1 MVTIES
7 TPAMAAKVYATMER
21 NLKVVR
27 RRLGKPLT
35 LADKVMLGHLDDP
48 EKQDLEPGKSYL
60 FLRPDRVVFQDVLGQ
75 TGLLQFMQTRR
86 AKVAVPTSIHCDHL
100 IQARVEGGQ
109 DLRES
114 LAENTEVYDFLRSA
128 AARFGAGF
136 WGPGAGI
143 IHQVVLENY
152 AFPGEL
158 IIGTDSHTPNAGG
171 LGACSVGV
179 GGADAVETIAG
190 LPWEVLY
197 PKHIAVYLTGKM
209 SGWTSPKDVIL
220 YVAGALTV
228 SGGTN
233 AIVEYIGPGARSISA
248 TGKATITNMGAE
260 LGATTSM
267 FPADDR
273 MFTYLRATARGDL
286 VPLIEKY
293 QHLLEPDPEVEAN
306 PEKYYDRVVRLDLST
321 LEPHVVGPHSP
332 DRARPISRLAAE
344 VADASNGFP
353 DKISTA
359 LIGSCTNSSYEDM
372 SRSADVA
379 EQAKAHGIKSA
390 VPYLVTPGSEQVRA
404 TIERDGQMQSLLDI
418 NGTVL
423 ANACGP
429 CIGQWRR
436 AKEVSAVP
444 NTIVTSYNRNF
455 PMRNDGQPTTMNFI
469 ASPEIVT
476 ALALAGRLSFNPL
489 TDTLT
494 GADGQPF
501 RLDPPK
507 LAPEVPA
514 RNFDR
519 GHATYVA
526 PPADGSRVELKVN
539 PDSTRIQLM
548 KPWPAWD
555 GKDCTDMPVLM
566 KTKGKTTTDHISPA
580 GPWLRY
586 RGHLDKFSD
595 NMFMGAT
602 NAYTGEAG
610 KGKNVLTGETGQP
623 IANSARYYKSKGIKW
638 VVVGDSNYGEGSSRE
653 HAALSPRLL
662 GGAAV
667 IVRSFARIHESNLKK
682 QGLLALTFQSPA
694 DYDRIREDDRISLVG
709 LKNLATGKPV
719 ECRVQHADGS
729 TETLR
734 LNHSFSGPQLEW
746 FRKGSALNLFHGGA
760 PAPAKKRSAA
770 RSSAAGKAKKPAAK
784 KRSKTVTRKATPAR
798 KPAAKKRSKTVSRKT
813 SQARKPAAA
822 KKRARAGARKT
833 SRARKPVAAKRRE
846 RR

>member
-1 MVTIES
+1 MATIES
-7 TPAMAAKVYATMER
+7 TPQMAAKVYETMAR

-35 LADKVMLGHLDDP
+35 LADKVLLGHLDDP
-48 EKQDLEPGKSYL
+48 ENQELEPGKSYL

-75 TGLLQFMQTRR
+75 TGMLQFMQTRR
-86 AKVAVPTSIHCDHL
+86 DTVAVPTTIHCDHL
-100 IQARVEGGQ
+100 IQARVEGKK

-114 LAENTEVYDFLRSA
+114 LAENNEVYGFLRSA
-128 AARFGAGF
+128 AAKFGAGF

-171 LGACSVGV
+171 LGACAVGV

-197 PKHIAVYLTGKM
+197 PKHIAVYLTGKL
-209 SGWTSPKDVIL
+209 SGWTAPKDVIL
-220 YVAGALTV
+220 YVAGQLTV

-233 AIVEYIGPGARSISA
+233 AIVEYIGPGARTISA

-273 MFTYLRATARGDL
+273 MSAYLRATGRGAL
-286 VPLIEKY
+286 VPPAEKNK
-293 QHLLEPDPEVEAN
+293 HLLEPDPEVEAN
-306 PEKYYDRVVRLDLST
+306 PEQYYDRVVRLDLSK
-321 LEPHVVGPHSP
+321 LEPYMVGPHSP

-344 VADASNGFP
+344 VSDRKNGFL
-353 DKISTA
+353 DKISAT

-372 SRSADVA
+372 SRAADVA
-379 EQAKAHGIKSA
+379 EQAKAHGIKAA

-404 TIERDGQMQSLLDI
+404 TIERDGQMKSLLDI

-436 AKEVSAVP
+436 AKEVSTVP

-455 PMRNDGQPTTMNFI
+455 PMRNDGQATTMNFI
-469 ASPEIVT
+469 GSPEIVT
-476 ALALAGRLSFNPL
+476 AMALAGRLSFNPL

-501 RLDPPK
+501 RLEPPK
-507 LAPEVPA
+507 VAPEVPA
-514 RNFDR
+514 KNFDH
-519 GHATYVA
+519 GQATYIA
-526 PPADGSRVELKVN
+526 PPRDGSRVELKVD
-539 PDSTRIQLM
+539 PKSERIQLM
-548 KPWPAWD
+548 QPWPAWD
-555 GKDCTDMPVLM
+555 GKDFTDMPVLI
-566 KTKGKTTTDHISPA
+566 KTQGKTTTDHISPA

-602 NAYTGEAG
+602 NAYTSEAG
-610 KGKNVLTGETGQP
+610 KGTNVLTGEKSQP
-623 IANSARYYKSKGIKW
+623 IASIARHYQSKGVKW
-638 VVVGDSNYGEGSSRE
+638 LVVGDSNYGEGSSRE

-682 QGLLALTFQSPA
+682 QGLLALTFQNAA
-694 DYDRIREDDRISLVG
+694 DYDRIREADRVSLVG
-709 LKNLATGKPV
+709 LKAMAPGTPV
-719 ECRVQHADGS
+719 ECRVKHTDGT

-734 LNHSFSGPQLEW
+734 LNHSFSAAQLEW
-746 FRKGSALNLFHGGA
+746 FRKGSALNLFHGGVA
-760 PAPAKKRSAA
+760 SAEKRSAA
-770 RSSAAGKAKKPAAK
+770 GRAKKPAAK
-784 KRSKTVTRKATPAR
+784 KRSKAGSRKA
-798 KPAAKKRSKTVSRKT
+798 SR
-813 SQARKPAAA
+813 ARKPAAA
-822 KKRARAGARKT
+822 RRRRSAR
-833 SRARKPVAAKRRE
+833 
-846 RR
+846 